1 MRFSFERHS
10 TNRLLNRLLDE
21 LSDEQVSLILTGDC
35 WKLRDTCVCRSMER
49 FELFR
54 RGLADVH
61 GRLTAL
67 GIAVQTALIDD
78 IFPICTDRCGSNS
91 VTPNIK

>member
-10 TNRLLNRLLDE
+10 ANLLLNRLLDK

-35 WKLRDTCVCRSMER
+35 WALRDTCVCRSLER

-54 RGLADVH
+54 WGLADVH
-61 GRLTAL
+61 GRLTSL
-67 GIAVQTALIDD
+67 GIAALERLIADD
-78 IFPICTDRCGSNS
+78 R
-91 VTPNIK
+91 